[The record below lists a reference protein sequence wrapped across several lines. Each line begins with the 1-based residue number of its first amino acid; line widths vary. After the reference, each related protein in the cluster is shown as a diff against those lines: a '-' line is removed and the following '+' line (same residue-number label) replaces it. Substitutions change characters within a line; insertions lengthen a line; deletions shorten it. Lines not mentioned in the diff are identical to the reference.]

1 MDKQDKRIQKPMIIA
16 YKECLDGILNLI
28 NTSGVPP
35 FVLEM
40 MFNELLNNIR
50 ESVRIEYQNAND
62 IYKKNLKKE
71 ENFIV
76 GEPDTLKVNE
86 EK

>member
-1 MDKQDKRIQKPMIIA
+1 
-16 YKECLDGILNLI
+16 
-28 NTSGVPP
+28 
-35 FVLEM
+35 M

-76 GEPDTLKVNE
+76 GEPDTLKGNE